1 MTITSTQL
9 RRFTGSASFLLVLAL
24 IVAAPPVAH
33 SQGAGPGSER
43 SAAFTTE
50 SPSSPVARIP
60 GETAPTA
67 KQPATRSSDSPR
79 KTIVAL
85 DIGHSTADPG
95 CISAYGRT
103 EYAYNRD
110 VVDRI
115 ATKLTQSELVKPYV
129 VNPDGHAISLRLRT
143 ELARKHGAEL
153 FLSIHHDAAQP
164 KYLKS
169 WVVDGKPQFYSEDFR
184 GYGVFVSQKNPF
196 PVTSRNLGALLGQE
210 MRRAGFPF
218 SPHHNEAIKGEN
230 RPILDR
236 ESGLYRYDDLIV
248 LKTARMPAA
257 LLECGVIIHPDEAR
271 NLARSETQEKIAQAV
286 TLAVEQIVSERTQTP
301 WR

>member
-1 MTITSTQL
+1 MKFTATGPCRLRGRHAAGLIIVVLTVAGPFAHGQTASQSNERSTALSQDDPNEL
-9 RRFTGSASFLLVLAL
+9 VARVSPHDAADTKHAVASAS
-24 IVAAPPVAH
+24 APA
-33 SQGAGPGSER
+33 
-43 SAAFTTE
+43 
-50 SPSSPVARIP
+50 
-60 GETAPTA
+60 
-67 KQPATRSSDSPR
+67 R

-85 DIGHSTADPG
+85 DIGHTSAAPG

-103 EYAYNRD
+103 EYSYNKE
-110 VVDRI
+110 VVERV
-115 ATKLTQSELVKPYV
+115 AAKLTQSEQVKPYV

-143 ELARKHGAEL
+143 ELARKHGAAL

-169 WVVDGKPQFYSEDFR
+169 WMVDGKPQFYSEDFR

-196 PVTSRNLGALLGQE
+196 PVASKSFGTLLGQE
-210 MRRAGFPF
+210 MRRAGFQF
-218 SPHHNEAIKGEN
+218 TPHHNEPVKGEN
-230 RPILDR
+230 RPILDQ

-257 LLECGVIIHPDEAR
+257 LLECGVIIHPEEALI
-271 NLARSETQEKIAQAV
+271 LAQSATQEKIAQAV
-286 TLAVEQIVSERTQTP
+286 ALAVERIVADRANTP

>member
-1 MTITSTQL
+1 MTITSTQQ
-9 RRFTGSASFLLVLAL
+9 RRFSGGAGFLLVAAL
-24 IVAAPPVAH
+24 IVAAPPSAF
-33 SQGAGPGSER
+33 SQEGGAASER
-43 SAAFTTE
+43 SATFTAD
-50 SPSSPVARIP
+50 PSSSSVVRIP
-60 GETAPTA
+60 RDTAPSAT
-67 KQPATRSSDSPR
+67 QPAARSSTPAR
-79 KTIVAL
+79 KIIVAL
-85 DIGHSTADPG
+85 DVGHSTADPG

-103 EYAYNRD
+103 EYAYNKD

-115 ATKLTQSELVKPYV
+115 EAKLAQSEQVKPYV

-169 WVVDGKPQFYSEDFR
+169 WVVDGKRQFYSEDFR

-196 PVTSRNLGALLGQE
+196 PVTSRSFGALLGKE

-230 RPILDR
+230 RPILD
-236 ESGLYRYDDLIV
+236 EDSGLYRYDDLIV
-248 LKTARMPAA
+248 LKSARMPAA
-257 LLECGVIIHPDEAR
+257 LLECGVIIHPEEAR

-286 TLAVEQIVSERTQTP
+286 TAAVEQIVSERAHTP